1 MVEHKLKKI
10 GELLDHVANQNH
22 EKLKHFDSELDKKH
36 RLLDKKHDNLLK
48 KHQHLDKRDT
58 VIKQKHTH
66 LKLKEKEY
74 KKILGMKKGL
84 DRKSKRLSKLDRNLK
99 EKRQNIREL
108 LFQEKL
114 KVEERYREKER
125 QLRKFMTDLE
135 LKDKDLN
142 KQIIKLEVDRIKLL
156 QSLGRKPRKEKLIQA
171 SAVDL
176 WPLKM
181 ATGLQQNKSKVHK
194 EVLQGLPS
202 LGFGEELKKP
212 NVKKI

>member
-84 DRKSKRLSKLDRNLK
+84 DSCDIVMMLRLQNERMQGSFLPSAREYYEFFGLTPDKLKLAKKNALIMHPKNLK
-99 EKRQNIREL
+99 HGP
-108 LFQEKL
+108 
-114 KVEERYREKER
+114 
-125 QLRKFMTDLE
+125 T
-135 LKDKDLN
+135 
-142 KQIIKLEVDRIKLL
+142 
-156 QSLGRKPRKEKLIQA
+156 
-171 SAVDL
+171 
-176 WPLKM
+176 
-181 ATGLQQNKSKVHK
+181 ATL
-194 EVLQGLPS
+194 
-202 LGFGEELKKP
+202 
-212 NVKKI
+212 